1 MVKILP
7 RLCSARTG
15 LVFSVLLTQQE
26 AFAHIPG
33 TGEFVLSV
41 PLLRSQEVSALDV
54 TDGSLRDWREVLGE
68 PTLRTTTL
76 FVDPSAGYQYGLWPT
91 TVDVQ
96 IWIAVDPERSRVY
109 LAVERWDDKHE
120 DEPVEG
126 FFDGQVELMVD
137 GDHSGEGPVEIGG
150 AQRCSALQARGGELE
165 IKYESP
171 GWVWLDDPQ
180 FIDGSGVFV
189 EEDDQ
194 VHSTLE
200 FYMTAFDSI
209 DPAGLESSSLSKIG
223 QDAIIGLSVL
233 FVEVDPYDVLQVNTS
248 NGFGARLRESADS
261 FGDALMTPWVATS
274 LHPAFWGQIKRGVQE
289 GPDRGAMIRP
299 PSAGPPPALR
309 PPPR

>member
-1 MVKILP
+1 MVEILP
-7 RLCSARTG
+7 RLCSAKTA
-15 LVFSVLLTQQE
+15 LVFSALLTQQE

-68 PTLRTTTL
+68 PTLGITTL
-76 FVDPSAGYQYGLWPT
+76 FQDPTEGPYGLWPSSF
-91 TVDVQ
+91 DVQ

-126 FFDGQVELMVD
+126 YFDGQVELMVD
-137 GDHSGEGPVEIGG
+137 GDHSGQGPVEIGG
-150 AQRCSALQARGGELE
+150 AQRCSAIHARGGELE

-180 FIDGSGVFV
+180 FIDGSGAFV

-200 FYMTAFDSI
+200 FYMTAFDAV
-209 DPAGLESSSLSKIG
+209 DPAGLESSSPSRIVEG
-223 QDAIIGLSVL
+223 AVVGLSVL
-233 FVEVDPYDVLQVNTS
+233 FVEVDPYEVLKVNTS
-248 NGFGARLRESADS
+248 NGFAARLRESADS

-289 GPDRGAMIRP
+289 GPGGGAMIRP
-299 PSAGPPPALR
+299 PSAGPFPALR